1 MTMDLTR
8 HLSPIALTIVS
19 AFCLVGCALGPNHTS
34 QLENDELYLAKN
46 EEYVSDAMYLAS
58 AYEAS
63 SESINNVDNLSNSGI
78 SYGMGYGYGSFGC
91 FGGNNNMWGNGFNN
105 ELL

>member
-1 MTMDLTR
+1 MAMDLTR
-8 HLSPIALTIVS
+8 HLTPIALTIVA

-58 AYEAS
+58 AYESS
-63 SESINNVDNLSNSGI
+63 SESINNIDN
-78 SYGMGYGYGSFGC
+78 
-91 FGGNNNMWGNGFNN
+91 
-105 ELL
+105 